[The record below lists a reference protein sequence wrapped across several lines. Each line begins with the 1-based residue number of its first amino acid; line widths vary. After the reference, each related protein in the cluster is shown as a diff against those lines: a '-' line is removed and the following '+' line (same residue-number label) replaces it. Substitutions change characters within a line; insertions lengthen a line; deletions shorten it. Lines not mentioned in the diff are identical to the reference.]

1 MTGYASLTGQ
11 GFGHSWVWELRSV
24 NARGLDLRPRLPDW
38 IEGLEPA
45 VRTALKGKVARGN
58 LSLSLKIGKDAEAA
72 MTVVNQSALEEVLA
86 QIKQVETAGL
96 EGADLDLAPTTAL
109 AILNQRGVLE
119 QATTTDDTAPLRDA
133 LLEEFAQLV
142 DSFNAMR
149 KTEGDTLHDILSGQ
163 IERIETL
170 NSEATQEAS
179 ARKETWSATIKA
191 NLEKALEGV
200 STADPERVAQEL
212 ALIVVKTDVT
222 EELDRLTAHI
232 ATARELLAIKEPV
245 GRKLDFLTQEFNR
258 EANTLCSK
266 SQSKELTRIGLD
278 LKVVIDQ
285 MREQVQNV
293 E

>member
-1 MTGYASLTGQ
+1 M
-11 GFGHSWVWELRSV
+11 